1 MNHAKAISYQ
11 QENQVMSTTIV
22 DSNRPRLTH
31 RERFRRQMHY
41 QTIDRG
47 VHWEFGYLAET
58 LDRWHLEGL
67 PAEITVGEGP
77 GSVEAYFGVDPRRG
91 LPVMMDIHPSWE
103 GETKI
108 LEKKENS
115 VVVQRP
121 DGLICEEKTD
131 GIRTIPRYIKF
142 PIADRNDWQR
152 YKERL
157 DPNHPDRLKVD
168 WKKVGEE
175 RRRSDAP
182 VGVWIGSLLGYPRDW
197 IGFEN
202 LGLMT
207 YDDRELVEE
216 IVATLGDLYCSQL
229 EMALRETSVDFAY
242 GWEDICFRNGP
253 MISPTMFKEIVI
265 PQVRRVCDILR
276 RHGCDVIWTDCDG
289 DIRELVPLW
298 LEAGLNCMFPLEVH
312 PGSDPVLL
320 RQQYGRQILLRGG
333 LAKFEFSKG
342 RREILAELK
351 RVEKVFEEGGYI
363 PHGDHR
369 IPEDVPY
376 DNYKYYVRE
385 KLSMMGW
392 SLDEIRGVWPLR
404 S

>member
-1 MNHAKAISYQ
+1 
-11 QENQVMSTTIV
+11 MSSTIV
-22 DSNRPRLTH
+22 DPSRPKLTP

-58 LDRWHLEGL
+58 MDRWHREGL
-67 PAEITVGEGP
+67 PAEITVGEGS
-77 GSVEAYFGVDPRRG
+77 GSVESYFGVDSCRQ
-91 LPVMMDIHPSWE
+91 LPVMMHVHPGWS
-103 GETKI
+103 GERRI
-108 LEKKENS
+108 LEKKEHS
-115 VVVQRP
+115 VVIQYP
-121 DGLICEEKTD
+121 DGLICEEKSD

-157 DPNHPDRLKVD
+157 DPSHPDRQKVD

-175 RRRSDAP
+175 MRHATEP
-182 VGVWIGSLLGYPRDW
+182 VGVWIGSFFGWPRDW

-202 LGLMT
+202 LAMMT

-229 EMALRETSVDFAY
+229 EMALRETSVDFAC

-253 MISPTMFKEIVI
+253 MISPAMFKEIVI
-265 PQVRRVCDILR
+265 PHVKRVCDILR
-276 RHGCDVIWTDCDG
+276 HHGCDVIWTDCDG
-289 DIRELVPLW
+289 DIRGLVPLW

-351 RVEKVFEEGGYI
+351 RVEKVFEEGGFI

-369 IPEDVPY
+369 IPEDVSY

-392 SLDEIRGVWPLR
+392 SSEDIRGVWPLR
-404 S
+404 NCGQWAGG